1 MTDYIEIPHI
11 RTELPG
17 PRSKELLALARRYEP
32 PVFNQQ
38 VPIVWA
44 SGTGAQ
50 VTDVDGNVFIDMT
63 SGVLVTNIGHSHSE
77 HVKAI
82 QDQAGLLLNCY
93 DFTTEWRAKLV
104 EKLIEITPPTFE
116 RVILMTTGAEAI
128 ETAVKIARR
137 YTGRTEIIAF
147 DDGFHGRTYGSLS
160 VGGKSSLRKGFGP
173 TLPGVH
179 HAHFP
184 FCGRCSMADIPER
197 CPYHT
202 TEELDRIVRTS
213 LSGEVAAL
221 IIEPYLGA
229 GGSLFPPPGWLAM
242 VSEWCKKRDIVFI
255 LDEVQSSFGRTGTL
269 FAFEQEGFIPDLL
282 CVGKG
287 LGSGIPISAVLGP
300 AGIMDQLDAGSFS
313 TTSGGNPLAC
323 RAALNSIDIVLKENL
338 AGRAVQL
345 GKMMADRLKGLASRY
360 AIVDEARGR
369 GLVWGLEVV
378 TDSET
383 HQPAPEIAK
392 GIIYSAFYKG
402 VLIIAPIGPYGNV
415 IRLAPPLVISEH
427 LLLRAM
433 DLIEAAVRELSI

>member
-1 MTDYIEIPHI
+1 MTDCVEIPCI

-44 SGTGAQ
+44 SGTCAQ
-50 VTDVDGNVFIDMT
+50 VTDVDGNTFIDMT
-63 SGVLVTNIGHSHSE
+63 SGVLVTNIGHSHPE

-104 EKLIEITPPTFE
+104 EQLIKITPPKFE
-116 RVILMTTGAEAI
+116 RVVLMTTGAEAI

-160 VGGKSSLRKGFGP
+160 LGGKSALRKGFGP

-179 HAHFP
+179 HVHFP
-184 FCGRCSMADIPER
+184 YCGRCSMADTPER

-229 GGSLFPPPGWLAM
+229 GGSLFPPSGWLAG
-242 VSEWCKKRDIVFI
+242 VYEWCNKRDIVFI

-282 CVGKG
+282 CIGKG

-300 AGIMDQLDAGSFS
+300 AAIMDQLDEGSFS

-323 RAALNSIDIVLKENL
+323 RAALNSIDILLKENL
-338 AGRAVQL
+338 AGNSMKL
-345 GKMMADRLKGLASRY
+345 GTMMAERLNEITNRY
-360 AIVDEARGR
+360 VIVDEARGR
-369 GLVWGLEVV
+369 GLVWGIEIV
-378 TDSET
+378 TDAET
-383 HQPAPEIAK
+383 RRPAPEIAK
-392 GIIYSAFYKG
+392 KIIHNAFHKG
-402 VLIIAPIGPYGNV
+402 VLCIAPIGSYGNV

-433 DLIEAAVRELSI
+433 SILETAVKELSI